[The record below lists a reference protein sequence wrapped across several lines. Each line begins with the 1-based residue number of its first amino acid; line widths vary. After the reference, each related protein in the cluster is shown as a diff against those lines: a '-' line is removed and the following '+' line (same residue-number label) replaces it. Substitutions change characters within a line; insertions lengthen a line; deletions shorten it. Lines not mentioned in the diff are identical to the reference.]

1 MKEIHVAPKRLLAL
15 TIILA
20 TGLLAS
26 GCSSMLTSSL
36 GDSISGAIANQN
48 DPETVRAGMPTF
60 MLLIDGLIN
69 DDPEDQNLLIAGSRL
84 YSTYAAVFVDE
95 PERAKKM
102 ADRALDYAARALCQ
116 NRPRICELS
125 KGSYLELL
133 PEIKKT
139 DDGDINALY
148 AYALSWA
155 LWIQT
160 HSSDWGAVADL
171 PKVEALLDQVIAL
184 KPEYL
189 QGEPWLYLGI
199 IRSQLPPAL
208 GGKPEKGAEAFEKA
222 IALSN
227 GHNLMAK
234 VEYARGY
241 ARLMFD
247 RELHDHLLNEVLA
260 ADPEVPG
267 ATLSNTLAQRQAK
280 ELLQSAADYF

>member
-1 MKEIHVAPKRLLAL
+1 MSLKRLQVIAGVLFA
-15 TIILA
+15 
-20 TGLLAS
+20 GLLAS
-26 GCSSMLTSSL
+26 GCSSMLTSTL
-36 GDSISGAIANQN
+36 GNNLSSAIANQD
-48 DPETVRAGMPTF
+48 DPETVRSGMPTF

-69 DDPEDQNLLIAGSRL
+69 DDPNDQNLLLAGSRL
-84 YSTYAAVFVDE
+84 YSTYAAVFVDD

-102 ADRALDYAARALCQ
+102 AERAYDYAERALCQ
-116 NRPRICELS
+116 IRPRICELR
-125 KGSYLELL
+125 KGPYLELL
-133 PEIKKT
+133 PAIKET
-139 DDGDINALY
+139 DDDEIDALY

-184 KPEYL
+184 NPKYK
-189 QGEPWLYLGI
+189 QGEPYLYLGI

-247 RELHDHLLNEVLA
+247 RELHDRLLNEVLA